1 MKVQVEEVSPIERK
15 LSIEVESAQ
24 VVRELDRAYSTLGRQ
39 VKIAG
44 FRPGKVPRRILEQ
57 RFREQVED
65 DVVQHIVQRAYL
77 EAIREHH
84 VEAVSS
90 PQITNPSGLKPEAPF
105 SFEARVEVRP
115 RVEPKD
121 YEGLELKREEV
132 SVTDEQVNQQ
142 LERMR
147 QVMARL
153 EPVADRDVAA
163 KGDWALIDYHALA
176 GGKEFPGNRAENI
189 SVEIAD
195 GELIKGNIAALEGV
209 KVGQSKDIE
218 YTFPADYPVDE
229 VRGQAAR
236 FHVQLKGLKRQVTPE
251 LDDAFANEMQAGATL
266 EQLRAKVRRDLER
279 SARNQ
284 ASQKERE
291 QIIQQLVERNPFE
304 VPRAM
309 VDRAVD
315 AMLRGALNAM
325 AQRGV
330 DPRSLQLDLDK
341 LREEM
346 RPRSQTEVKGTLLL
360 EAIADKQGLQASDAE
375 VEKKIAELAEESGT
389 ALSHVR
395 KQFREAEAREALVMR
410 LREEKTIEF
419 LRSRA
424 KY

>member
-57 RFREQVED
+57 RFKEQVED

-77 EAIREHH
+77 EAIREHN

-115 RVEPKD
+115 KVEPTG
-121 YEGLELKREEV
+121 YEGLELKREEIA
-132 SVTDEQVNQQ
+132 VTDEQLNQQ

-153 EPVADRDVAA
+153 EPVPDRDVAH
-163 KGDWALIDYHALA
+163 KGDWALIDYQALA
-176 GGKEFPGNRAENI
+176 GGKEFPGSTAENI
-189 SVEIAD
+189 TVEIAE
-195 GELIKGNIAALEGV
+195 GELIKGTIAGLEGV
-209 KVGQSKDIE
+209 RLGQFKDID
-218 YTFPADYPVDE
+218 YTFGEDYPVEE
-229 VRGQAAR
+229 VRGKTAR

-251 LDDAFANEMQAGATL
+251 LDDAFAGELQAGETL
-266 EQLRAKVRRDLER
+266 EGLRAKVRRDLER
-279 SARNQ
+279 TAKSQ
-284 ASQKERE
+284 AAQKERE
-291 QIIQQLVERNPFE
+291 QIVQQLVEKNPFE

-325 AQRGV
+325 SQRGV

-346 RPRSQTEVKGTLLL
+346 RPRAEREVKGTLLL
-360 EAIADKQGLQASDAE
+360 QAIAEKHGVQASDEE

-389 ALSHVR
+389 AVSQVR
-395 KQFREAEAREALVMR
+395 KQFRDAESREALSRR

-419 LRSRA
+419 LRSGA

>member
-1 MKVQVEEVSPIERK
+1 MKVQVEELSPIERK

-24 VVRELDRAYSTLGRQ
+24 VVRELDRAYGTLGRQ

-57 RFREQVED
+57 RFKEQVED

-90 PQITNPSGLKPEAPF
+90 PQITNPSGLKPQEPF

-115 RVEPKD
+115 KVDPKG
-121 YEGLELKREEV
+121 YEGLEVKREEV
-132 SVTDEQVNQQ
+132 AVSDEQVTQQ

-153 EPVADRDVAA
+153 EPIPDRDVAQR
-163 KGDWALIDYHALA
+163 GDWALIDYQALVD
-176 GGKEFPGNRAENI
+176 GKDFPGSKAENI
-189 SVEIAD
+189 TVEITE
-195 GELIKGNIAALEGV
+195 GELIKGNIRALEGAR
-209 KVGQSKDIE
+209 VGESRDID
-218 YTFPADYPVDE
+218 YTFPGDYPVEE
-229 VRGQAAR
+229 VRSRTAR

-251 LDDAFANEMQAGATL
+251 LDDAFANEMQAAETL
-266 EQLRAKVRRDLER
+266 EGLKAKVRGDLER
-279 SARNQ
+279 SAKRQ
-284 ASQKERE
+284 AAQKERE
-291 QIIQQLVERNPFE
+291 QIIEQLVDKNPFD
-304 VPRAM
+304 VPRVM
-309 VDRAVD
+309 VDRGAD

-325 AQRGV
+325 AQGGV
-330 DPRSLQLDLDK
+330 DPRTLNLDLDK
-341 LREEM
+341 LRDEL
-346 RPRSQTEVKGTLLL
+346 RPRADREVKGTLILD
-360 EAIADKQGLQASDAE
+360 AIAEKHGLQASDE
-375 VEKKIAELAEESGT
+375 DVDKKIAELAAESGT
-389 ALSHVR
+389 AVSQVR
-395 KQFREAEAREALVMR
+395 KQFRDAEAREALSMR

>member
-1 MKVQVEEVSPIERK
+1 MKVQVEEISPIERK
-15 LSIEVESAQ
+15 LSIEVENAQ
-24 VVRELDRAYSTLGRQ
+24 VAQELDRAYSTLGRR
-39 VKIAG
+39 VKVPG

-57 RFREQVED
+57 RFKEQVED
-65 DVVQHIVQRAYL
+65 DVVQHIVQHAYL

-84 VEAVSS
+84 VEAVSQ
-90 PQITNPSGLKPEAPF
+90 PQITNPSGLKAEAPF

-115 RVEPKD
+115 KIEPKD

-132 SVTDEQVNQQ
+132 AVTDEQVNQQ

-147 QVMARL
+147 QTMARL
-153 EPVADRDVAA
+153 EPVIDRAVAQRA
-163 KGDWALIDYHALA
+163 DWAQVDYEGAID
-176 GGKEFPGNRAENI
+176 GKPFPGSKAENVN
-189 SVEIAD
+189 VEVAE
-195 GELIKGNIAALEGV
+195 GELTKGNIGALEGV
-209 KVGQSKDIE
+209 KIGDSVDVD
-218 YTFPADYPVDE
+218 YTFGADYPVEE
-229 VRGQAAR
+229 VRGKTAR
-236 FHVQLKGLKRQVTPE
+236 FHIRLKGLKRQVTPD
-251 LDDAFANEMQAGATL
+251 LDDAFAKEMQGGDTL

-279 SARNQ
+279 SAKAQ

-291 QIIQQLVERNPFE
+291 QLIQKLVESNPFE

-330 DPRSLQLDLDK
+330 DPRYLQLDLDS
-341 LREEM
+341 LRAEM
-346 RPRSQTEVKGTLLL
+346 RPRGENEVKGTLLL
-360 EAIADKQGLQASDAE
+360 EAIAEKHAIQASEED
-375 VEKKIAELAEESGT
+375 VEKKLAALAEESGV
-389 ALSHVR
+389 ALSQVR
-395 KQFREAEAREALVMR
+395 RQFRDPEAQEALAMR